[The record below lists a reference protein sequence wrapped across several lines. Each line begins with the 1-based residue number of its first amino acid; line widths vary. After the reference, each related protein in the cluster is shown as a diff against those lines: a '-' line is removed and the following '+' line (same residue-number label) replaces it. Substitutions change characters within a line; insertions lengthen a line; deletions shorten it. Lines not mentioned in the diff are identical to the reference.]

1 MSADPQE
8 EPEHRGRL
16 AMSSFL
22 LMARGRLDAQ
32 MPVEALADPTSAEAL
47 SAAAGALEA
56 LSSSVVPVDE
66 PMPMAMA
73 VAAEESTTDD
83 EELQQFSMV
92 KLEPMMG
99 APEGSVA
106 MELVYEDVVSFLFN
120 LAREQNTQQLHKG
133 MRTVRKARNADELLP
148 RLLTAEDETGLT
160 LLMIGVRGND
170 RVLCN
175 MLLDAGADV
184 NFKTVR
190 GCFLVDFHAT
200 MPRGL
205 VLEDFGAEPTPVDAR
220 RPPTAEVLHVDALID
235 AVRVLA
241 RGAGAGVQEPETT
254 AVQCPDGPNAAPTQA
269 AAAEYRA
276 VPAAVSDPCVT
287 SSTCC
292 LVVAA
297 SMHLAS
303 WYLADSA
310 MEFLVHNIS
319 HSDLVVELSWLR
331 EDGAAAGSNGA
342 TVPTASQPV
351 ASVDVDGASVPLSV
365 LGRPKFSLFQ
375 QTSQHI
381 LERVQQLRHPKRETK
396 QPTHAAAV
404 LSVPDGPETP
414 SLLHPTLLGISST
427 PGEAWTARCQDTQS
441 SIGFN
446 LADAP
451 IPISKEELLTDFQL
465 RGEVETTRLVE
476 KHWDRVGITA
486 VYFPL
491 VALLLPKWTQ
501 VLNEFQSE
509 GSRQLMYLISG
520 AGIPRN
526 VEHSHSGNST
536 EITAQLIVLFVH
548 QYYPHMTAIQ
558 VHSGSNIFRFD
569 DNVQFM
575 TRELRPLLE
584 AHRETLVDRC
594 GEAWK
599 SHFHVTIAYADGPP
613 ARLSALN
620 ASLRMYRPSYL
631 HIWQLKTFWH
641 QRKLSMADV
650 DFHSFENIEASPLVA
665 PGKADALTQMIVREM
680 RKFRDQFLS
689 AEGEG
694 EVAGFWLRKSR
705 KPVLAVLLIEKPAA
719 DIGGRPTI
727 VVQRGMNCE
736 VSMPTGSLCAE
747 RNAIGSAL
755 ASDPTLT
762 RRALKMI
769 AVLGL
774 NLTAGGAGSSVTS
787 PTASEDTG
795 DDAKKKEPSHGAKAT
810 STSTATA
817 ELVGP
822 TNPQVLPVRVR
833 PASVQSSLSSAA
845 VNHSTPAQRRADA
858 IGTGRGRGRG
868 RGKRELETK
877 NANLTSP
884 RKPKRPRTF
893 SFDEVA
899 VEEMMRASAPPDRNP
914 LAPCGAC
921 KEWLVKIAEANPS
934 FRVVTFENS
943 RCRNIYINQL
953 M

>member
-1 MSADPQE
+1 
-8 EPEHRGRL
+8 
-16 AMSSFL
+16 
-22 LMARGRLDAQ
+22 
-32 MPVEALADPTSAEAL
+32 
-47 SAAAGALEA
+47 
-56 LSSSVVPVDE
+56 
-66 PMPMAMA
+66 
-73 VAAEESTTDD
+73 
-83 EELQQFSMV
+83 
-92 KLEPMMG
+92 
-99 APEGSVA
+99 
-106 MELVYEDVVSFLFN
+106 
-120 LAREQNTQQLHKG
+120 
-133 MRTVRKARNADELLP
+133 
-148 RLLTAEDETGLT
+148 
-160 LLMIGVRGND
+160 
-170 RVLCN
+170 
-175 MLLDAGADV
+175 
-184 NFKTVR
+184 
-190 GCFLVDFHAT
+190 
-200 MPRGL
+200 
-205 VLEDFGAEPTPVDAR
+205 
-220 RPPTAEVLHVDALID
+220 
-235 AVRVLA
+235 
-241 RGAGAGVQEPETT
+241 
-254 AVQCPDGPNAAPTQA
+254 
-269 AAAEYRA
+269 
-276 VPAAVSDPCVT
+276 
-287 SSTCC
+287 
-292 LVVAA
+292 
-297 SMHLAS
+297 
-303 WYLADSA
+303 

-331 EDGAAAGSNGA
+331 ADGSTGSSNGASVPTARQSVEVDGAA
-342 TVPTASQPV
+342 
-351 ASVDVDGASVPLSV
+351 VPLSV

-375 QTSQHI
+375 QTSQQI
-381 LERVQQLRHPKRETK
+381 LERVQQLRHPA
-396 QPTHAAAV
+396 PDATHAAAV
-404 LSVPDGPETP
+404 LSVPEAQEAP
-414 SLLHPTLLGISST
+414 SLLHPSLLDISR
-427 PGEAWTARCQDTQS
+427 PGERWKARCQDTQS
-441 SIGFN
+441 PIGFN

-451 IPISKEELLTDFQL
+451 IPISNGELLRDFQL
-465 RGEVETTRLVE
+465 RGEAETTRLVE

-501 VLNEFQSE
+501 VLREFQSE
-509 GSRQLMYLISG
+509 GSRQLVYLISG

-526 VEHSHSGNST
+526 VQHSRSGNST

-641 QRKLSMADV
+641 ERKLSMADV
-650 DFHSFENIEASPLVA
+650 DFHSFENIEASPLIA
-665 PGKADALTQMIVREM
+665 PSKADAMTQMIVREM
-680 RKFRDQFLS
+680 RIFRDQFLA
-689 AEGEG
+689 AEGDG
-694 EVAGFWLRKSR
+694 EVASFWLRKSR

-719 DIGGRPTI
+719 VVGERPTI

-755 ASDPTLT
+755 ASDPTLS

-774 NLTAGGAGSSVTS
+774 NLTAAGPSSNLTS
-787 PTASEDTG
+787 PTASETRGSDREG
-795 DDAKKKEPSHGAKAT
+795 AAAKDNHKKEPSETDAVFDKPT
-810 STSTATA
+810 STSTEPSTTA
-817 ELVGP
+817 APVAQP
-822 TNPQVLPVRVR
+822 LPVRIR
-833 PASVQSSLSSAA
+833 PAGVQSSSEQDSLSSTTVATA
-845 VNHSTPAQRRADA
+845 SPKARANVGGA
-858 IGTGRGRGRG
+858 GRG
-868 RGKRELETK
+868 RGKRGPEYK
-877 NANLTSP
+877 NANLKSP

-893 SFDEVA
+893 SIDEAA
-899 VEEMMRASAPPDRNP
+899 VDEMMRASTPPDRNP

-943 RCRNIYINQL
+943 RCRNVYINQL

>member
-1 MSADPQE
+1 
-8 EPEHRGRL
+8 
-16 AMSSFL
+16 
-22 LMARGRLDAQ
+22 
-32 MPVEALADPTSAEAL
+32 
-47 SAAAGALEA
+47 
-56 LSSSVVPVDE
+56 
-66 PMPMAMA
+66 
-73 VAAEESTTDD
+73 
-83 EELQQFSMV
+83 
-92 KLEPMMG
+92 
-99 APEGSVA
+99 
-106 MELVYEDVVSFLFN
+106 
-120 LAREQNTQQLHKG
+120 
-133 MRTVRKARNADELLP
+133 
-148 RLLTAEDETGLT
+148 
-160 LLMIGVRGND
+160 
-170 RVLCN
+170 
-175 MLLDAGADV
+175 
-184 NFKTVR
+184 
-190 GCFLVDFHAT
+190 
-200 MPRGL
+200 
-205 VLEDFGAEPTPVDAR
+205 
-220 RPPTAEVLHVDALID
+220 
-235 AVRVLA
+235 
-241 RGAGAGVQEPETT
+241 
-254 AVQCPDGPNAAPTQA
+254 
-269 AAAEYRA
+269 
-276 VPAAVSDPCVT
+276 
-287 SSTCC
+287 
-292 LVVAA
+292 
-297 SMHLAS
+297 
-303 WYLADSA
+303 

-331 EDGAAAGSNGA
+331 EDGAAASSNGA
-342 TVPTASQPV
+342 TVPTARQPV
-351 ASVDVDGASVPLSV
+351 ASVDVDDAAVPLSV

-381 LERVQQLRHPKRETK
+381 LERVQQLRHPKREAN

-404 LSVPDGPETP
+404 LSVSDGTETP
-414 SLLHPTLLGISST
+414 SLLHPTLLDIGNT
-427 PGEAWTARCQDTQS
+427 PGERWKACCHDTQS
-441 SIGFN
+441 PIGFN

-451 IPISKEELLTDFQL
+451 IPMSNDQLLTDFQL

-501 VLNEFQSE
+501 VLKEFQSE
-509 GSRQLMYLISG
+509 GSRQLVYLISG

-548 QYYPHMTAIQ
+548 QYYPDMTAIQ

-584 AHRETLVDRC
+584 THRETLVDRC

-641 QRKLSMADV
+641 ERKLSMADV
-650 DFHSFENIEASPLVA
+650 DFHSFENIEASPLVT
-665 PGKADALTQMIVREM
+665 PSKADALTQMIVREM
-680 RKFRDQFLS
+680 RKFRDQFLA

-719 DIGGRPTI
+719 ELGGRPTI

-774 NLTAGGAGSSVTS
+774 NLTAGGNSSSVTS

-795 DDAKKKEPSHGAKAT
+795 DDAKRKEPSQGASFDKTA
-810 STSTATA
+810 STSTAPA
-817 ELVGP
+817 ELHVVEAA
-822 TNPQVLPVRVR
+822 NPQVLSVRVR
-833 PASVQSSLSSAA
+833 PAAVQSSLSSAA
-845 VNHSTPAQRRADA
+845 TNNSTVAARA
-858 IGTGRGRGRG
+858 GRGRGRG

-899 VEEMMRASAPPDRNP
+899 
-914 LAPCGAC
+914 
-921 KEWLVKIAEANPS
+921 EWLVKIAEANPS

-943 RCRNIYINQL
+943 RCRNVYINQI

>member
-1 MSADPQE
+1 M
-8 EPEHRGRL
+8 
-16 AMSSFL
+16 L
-22 LMARGRLDAQ
+22 LNA
-32 MPVEALADPTSAEAL
+32 
-47 SAAAGALEA
+47 
-56 LSSSVVPVDE
+56 
-66 PMPMAMA
+66 
-73 VAAEESTTDD
+73 
-83 EELQQFSMV
+83 
-92 KLEPMMG
+92 
-99 APEGSVA
+99 SVA
-106 MELVYEDVVSFLFN
+106 I
-120 LAREQNTQQLHKG
+120 
-133 MRTVRKARNADELLP
+133 
-148 RLLTAEDETGLT
+148 LT
-160 LLMIGVRGND
+160 
-170 RVLCN
+170 
-175 MLLDAGADV
+175 
-184 NFKTVR
+184 
-190 GCFLVDFHAT
+190 
-200 MPRGL
+200 
-205 VLEDFGAEPTPVDAR
+205 
-220 RPPTAEVLHVDALID
+220 
-235 AVRVLA
+235 
-241 RGAGAGVQEPETT
+241 
-254 AVQCPDGPNAAPTQA
+254 
-269 AAAEYRA
+269 
-276 VPAAVSDPCVT
+276 
-287 SSTCC
+287 
-292 LVVAA
+292 
-297 SMHLAS
+297 
-303 WYLADSA
+303 

-331 EDGAAAGSNGA
+331 EDGAAASSNGA
-342 TVPTASQPV
+342 TVPTARQPV

-381 LERVQQLRHPKRETK
+381 LERVQQLRHPKRETE

-404 LSVPDGPETP
+404 LTVPEGLETP
-414 SLLHPTLLGISST
+414 SLLHPSLLDIANT
-427 PGEAWTARCQDTQS
+427 PGERWKARCQDTQS
-441 SIGFN
+441 PIGFN

-451 IPISKEELLTDFQL
+451 IPISNGELLTDFQL

-501 VLNEFQSE
+501 VLKEFQSE
-509 GSRQLMYLISG
+509 SSRQLVYLISG

-526 VEHSHSGNST
+526 VEHSRSGNST

-620 ASLRMYRPSYL
+620 ASLRMYSPSYL

-641 QRKLSMADV
+641 ERKLSMADV

-665 PGKADALTQMIVREM
+665 PSKADAMTQMIVREM
-680 RKFRDQFLS
+680 RKFRDQFLA

-719 DIGGRPTI
+719 ELGGRPTI

-774 NLTAGGAGSSVTS
+774 NLTAGGNISVTS
-787 PTASEDTG
+787 PTASEDTA
-795 DDAKKKEPSHGAKAT
+795 DDKKEPSDGATFDKK
-810 STSTATA
+810 TSTAVEPA
-817 ELVGP
+817 
-822 TNPQVLPVRVR
+822 NSQVLPVRVR
-833 PASVQSSLSSAA
+833 PAAVQSSRSSAA
-845 VNHSTPAQRRADA
+845 VNNLSVDDA
-858 IGTGRGRGRG
+858 GRGRG
-868 RGKRELETK
+868 RGKRALETK

-943 RCRNIYINQL
+943 RCRNVYINQL

>member
-1 MSADPQE
+1 
-8 EPEHRGRL
+8 
-16 AMSSFL
+16 
-22 LMARGRLDAQ
+22 
-32 MPVEALADPTSAEAL
+32 
-47 SAAAGALEA
+47 
-56 LSSSVVPVDE
+56 
-66 PMPMAMA
+66 
-73 VAAEESTTDD
+73 
-83 EELQQFSMV
+83 
-92 KLEPMMG
+92 
-99 APEGSVA
+99 
-106 MELVYEDVVSFLFN
+106 
-120 LAREQNTQQLHKG
+120 
-133 MRTVRKARNADELLP
+133 
-148 RLLTAEDETGLT
+148 
-160 LLMIGVRGND
+160 
-170 RVLCN
+170 
-175 MLLDAGADV
+175 
-184 NFKTVR
+184 
-190 GCFLVDFHAT
+190 
-200 MPRGL
+200 
-205 VLEDFGAEPTPVDAR
+205 
-220 RPPTAEVLHVDALID
+220 
-235 AVRVLA
+235 
-241 RGAGAGVQEPETT
+241 
-254 AVQCPDGPNAAPTQA
+254 
-269 AAAEYRA
+269 
-276 VPAAVSDPCVT
+276 
-287 SSTCC
+287 
-292 LVVAA
+292 
-297 SMHLAS
+297 
-303 WYLADSA
+303 

-331 EDGAAAGSNGA
+331 EDGSSASSNGA
-342 TVPTASQPV
+342 TVSPSARAPV
-351 ASVDVDGASVPLSV
+351 ATVDVGGAAVPLSV

-375 QTSQHI
+375 QTSLQI
-381 LERVQQLRHPKRETK
+381 LERVQQLRRPKREAK
-396 QPTHAAAV
+396 QATHAAAV
-404 LSVPDGPETP
+404 LSVSEEQKMP
-414 SLLHPTLLGISST
+414 SLLHPSLLDIAT
-427 PGEAWTARCQDTQS
+427 PGERWKARCQDTQS
-441 SIGFN
+441 PIGFN

-451 IPISKEELLTDFQL
+451 IPISNAEVLRDFQL
-465 RGEVETTRLVE
+465 RGEEETSRLVE
-476 KHWDRVGITA
+476 QHWDRVGITA

-501 VLNEFQSE
+501 VLKEFQSE
-509 GSRQLMYLISG
+509 GSRQLVYLISG

-526 VEHSHSGNST
+526 VEHSRSGNST

-620 ASLRMYRPSYL
+620 ASLRIYKPSYL

-641 QRKLSMADV
+641 ERKLSMADV

-665 PGKADALTQMIVREM
+665 PSKADALTQMIVREIRM
-680 RKFRDQFLS
+680 FRDQFLA

-694 EVAGFWLRKSR
+694 EVASFWLRKSR

-719 DIGGRPTI
+719 VAGERPTI

-774 NLTAGGAGSSVTS
+774 NLSGSGSNVISPTPSETRGSEREGGAV
-787 PTASEDTG
+787 G
-795 DDAKKKEPSHGAKAT
+795 DDGNKKPSEAQAAAGPTFDQPT
-810 STSTATA
+810 STSTA
-817 ELVGP
+817 GP
-822 TNPQVLPVRVR
+822 TAPALPVRIR
-833 PASVQSSLSSAA
+833 PACVQSSPEPPDA
-845 VNHSTPAQRRADA
+845 NKPAERQ
-858 IGTGRGRGRG
+858 GSVGGVGRGRGRG
-868 RGKRELETK
+868 RGKRALENK

-943 RCRNIYINQL
+943 RCRNVYINQL

>member
-1 MSADPQE
+1 
-8 EPEHRGRL
+8 
-16 AMSSFL
+16 
-22 LMARGRLDAQ
+22 
-32 MPVEALADPTSAEAL
+32 
-47 SAAAGALEA
+47 
-56 LSSSVVPVDE
+56 
-66 PMPMAMA
+66 
-73 VAAEESTTDD
+73 
-83 EELQQFSMV
+83 
-92 KLEPMMG
+92 
-99 APEGSVA
+99 
-106 MELVYEDVVSFLFN
+106 
-120 LAREQNTQQLHKG
+120 
-133 MRTVRKARNADELLP
+133 
-148 RLLTAEDETGLT
+148 
-160 LLMIGVRGND
+160 
-170 RVLCN
+170 
-175 MLLDAGADV
+175 
-184 NFKTVR
+184 
-190 GCFLVDFHAT
+190 
-200 MPRGL
+200 
-205 VLEDFGAEPTPVDAR
+205 
-220 RPPTAEVLHVDALID
+220 
-235 AVRVLA
+235 
-241 RGAGAGVQEPETT
+241 
-254 AVQCPDGPNAAPTQA
+254 
-269 AAAEYRA
+269 
-276 VPAAVSDPCVT
+276 
-287 SSTCC
+287 
-292 LVVAA
+292 
-297 SMHLAS
+297 
-303 WYLADSA
+303 

-331 EDGAAAGSNGA
+331 EDGAAASSNGA
-342 TVPTASQPV
+342 TVPTARQPV
-351 ASVDVDGASVPLSV
+351 ATVHVDGAAVPLSV

-375 QTSQHI
+375 QTSQQI
-381 LERVQQLRHPKRETK
+381 LERVQQLRHPKRK
-396 QPTHAAAV
+396 ATHAAAV
-404 LSVPDGPETP
+404 LSVPDAQEVL
-414 SLLHPTLLGISST
+414 SLLHPSLLDIS
-427 PGEAWTARCQDTQS
+427 GERWKARCQDTKS
-441 SIGFN
+441 PIGFN
-446 LADAP
+446 LTDAP
-451 IPISKEELLTDFQL
+451 IPISSGQLLRDFQL

-476 KHWDRVGITA
+476 RHWDCVGITA

-501 VLNEFQSE
+501 VLKEFQSE
-509 GSRQLMYLISG
+509 SSRQLVYLISG

-526 VEHSHSGNST
+526 VQHSRSGNST

-599 SHFHVTIAYADGPP
+599 AHFHVTIAYADGPP

-641 QRKLSMADV
+641 ERKLSMVDV

-665 PGKADALTQMIVREM
+665 PSKADAMTQMIVREM
-680 RKFRDQFLS
+680 RMFRDQFLS

-694 EVAGFWLRKSR
+694 EVASFWLRKSR

-719 DIGGRPTI
+719 VAGERPTI

-774 NLTAGGAGSSVTS
+774 NLTAGGSIITS
-787 PTASEDTG
+787 PTASERDGVTG
-795 DDAKKKEPSHGAKAT
+795 DDVKSKEPSDARASAPFDKP
-810 STSTATA
+810 TSTAT
-817 ELVGP
+817 EP
-822 TNPQVLPVRVR
+822 SPQILAVRIR
-833 PASVQSSLSSAA
+833 PASVQTSQEQSSPSSAA
-845 VNHSTPAQRRADA
+845 VKNSPAAFSPNALAAEQLDGGGGADGRRS
-858 IGTGRGRGRG
+858 RG
-868 RGKRELETK
+868 RGKRGPETK
-877 NANLTSP
+877 NTNLTSP

-893 SFDEVA
+893 SIDEIA
-899 VEEMMRASAPPDRNP
+899 VEGMMHASTPPDRNP

-943 RCRNIYINQL
+943 RCRNVYINQL

>member
-1 MSADPQE
+1 
-8 EPEHRGRL
+8 
-16 AMSSFL
+16 
-22 LMARGRLDAQ
+22 
-32 MPVEALADPTSAEAL
+32 
-47 SAAAGALEA
+47 
-56 LSSSVVPVDE
+56 
-66 PMPMAMA
+66 
-73 VAAEESTTDD
+73 
-83 EELQQFSMV
+83 
-92 KLEPMMG
+92 
-99 APEGSVA
+99 
-106 MELVYEDVVSFLFN
+106 
-120 LAREQNTQQLHKG
+120 
-133 MRTVRKARNADELLP
+133 
-148 RLLTAEDETGLT
+148 
-160 LLMIGVRGND
+160 
-170 RVLCN
+170 
-175 MLLDAGADV
+175 
-184 NFKTVR
+184 
-190 GCFLVDFHAT
+190 
-200 MPRGL
+200 
-205 VLEDFGAEPTPVDAR
+205 
-220 RPPTAEVLHVDALID
+220 
-235 AVRVLA
+235 
-241 RGAGAGVQEPETT
+241 
-254 AVQCPDGPNAAPTQA
+254 
-269 AAAEYRA
+269 
-276 VPAAVSDPCVT
+276 
-287 SSTCC
+287 
-292 LVVAA
+292 
-297 SMHLAS
+297 
-303 WYLADSA
+303 

-331 EDGAAAGSNGA
+331 EDGVAASSNGA
-342 TVPTASQPV
+342 TVRTARQPV
-351 ASVDVDGASVPLSV
+351 ASLDVDGVAVPLSV

-375 QTSQHI
+375 QTSQQI
-381 LERVQQLRHPKRETK
+381 LERVQQLRHPKREA
-396 QPTHAAAV
+396 QQATHAAVV
-404 LSVPDGPETP
+404 LSVPETS
-414 SLLHPTLLGISST
+414 SLLHPSLLDIGST
-427 PGEAWTARCQDTQS
+427 PGERWKARCQDTQS
-441 SIGFN
+441 PIGFN

-451 IPISKEELLTDFQL
+451 IPISNSELLRDFQL
-465 RGEVETTRLVE
+465 RGELETTRLVE
-476 KHWDRVGITA
+476 KYWDRVGITA

-501 VLNEFQSE
+501 VLKEFQSE
-509 GSRQLMYLISG
+509 SSRQLVYLISG

-526 VEHSHSGNST
+526 VEHSRSGNST

-599 SHFHVTIAYADGPP
+599 SHFHVTIAYSDGPP

-641 QRKLSMADV
+641 ERKLSMADV

-665 PGKADALTQMIVREM
+665 PSKADAMTQMIVREM
-680 RKFRDQFLS
+680 RLFRDQFLA

-719 DIGGRPTI
+719 VPSERPTI

-774 NLTAGGAGSSVTS
+774 NLTAGGSNLTS
-787 PTASEDTG
+787 PTASERGGATG
-795 DDAKKKEPSHGAKAT
+795 DDVKNKPPSEAHAGATFDKPS
-810 STSTATA
+810 STSTTA
-817 ELVGP
+817 ELVDPIEPG
-822 TNPQVLPVRVR
+822 NSQVLPVRVR
-833 PASVQSSLSSAA
+833 PAPVQTSAELNSPSKNVQA
-845 VNHSTPAQRRADA
+845 VRIGDA
-858 IGTGRGRGRG
+858 GKGRGRGREK
-868 RGKRELETK
+868 RGLETK

-893 SFDEVA
+893 SIDEVA
-899 VEEMMRASAPPDRNP
+899 VDEITRAGGPSDRNP

-943 RCRNIYINQL
+943 RCRNVYINQL

>member
-1 MSADPQE
+1 
-8 EPEHRGRL
+8 
-16 AMSSFL
+16 
-22 LMARGRLDAQ
+22 
-32 MPVEALADPTSAEAL
+32 
-47 SAAAGALEA
+47 
-56 LSSSVVPVDE
+56 
-66 PMPMAMA
+66 
-73 VAAEESTTDD
+73 
-83 EELQQFSMV
+83 
-92 KLEPMMG
+92 
-99 APEGSVA
+99 
-106 MELVYEDVVSFLFN
+106 
-120 LAREQNTQQLHKG
+120 
-133 MRTVRKARNADELLP
+133 
-148 RLLTAEDETGLT
+148 
-160 LLMIGVRGND
+160 
-170 RVLCN
+170 
-175 MLLDAGADV
+175 
-184 NFKTVR
+184 
-190 GCFLVDFHAT
+190 
-200 MPRGL
+200 
-205 VLEDFGAEPTPVDAR
+205 
-220 RPPTAEVLHVDALID
+220 
-235 AVRVLA
+235 
-241 RGAGAGVQEPETT
+241 
-254 AVQCPDGPNAAPTQA
+254 
-269 AAAEYRA
+269 
-276 VPAAVSDPCVT
+276 
-287 SSTCC
+287 
-292 LVVAA
+292 
-297 SMHLAS
+297 
-303 WYLADSA
+303 

-331 EDGAAAGSNGA
+331 EDGAVASSNGA
-342 TVPTASQPV
+342 TVRTARQPA
-351 ASVDVDGASVPLSV
+351 ASVDVDGAAVPLSV

-375 QTSQHI
+375 QTSQQI
-381 LERVQQLRHPKRETK
+381 LERVQQLRHPKRKAQQT
-396 QPTHAAAV
+396 THAAAV

-414 SLLHPTLLGISST
+414 SLLHPSLLDIGNT
-427 PGEAWTARCQDTQS
+427 PGERWKARCQDTQS
-441 SIGFN
+441 PIGFN

-451 IPISKEELLTDFQL
+451 IPISSEELLRDFQL
-465 RGEVETTRLVE
+465 RGELETTRLVE

-501 VLNEFQSE
+501 VLKEFQSE
-509 GSRQLMYLISG
+509 SSRQLVYLISG

-526 VEHSHSGNST
+526 VEHSRSGNST

-599 SHFHVTIAYADGPP
+599 SHFHVTIAYSDGPP

-641 QRKLSMADV
+641 ERKLSMADV
-650 DFHSFENIEASPLVA
+650 DFHSFENIEASPLVT
-665 PGKADALTQMIVREM
+665 PSKADAMTQMIVREM
-680 RKFRDQFLS
+680 RLFRDQFLA

-719 DIGGRPTI
+719 VPGERPTI

-755 ASDPTLT
+755 ANDPTLT

-774 NLTAGGAGSSVTS
+774 NLTAGGTGSNLTS
-787 PTASEDTG
+787 PTASEREGATG
-795 DDAKKKEPSHGAKAT
+795 DDVKNKLPSEAHAGATFDKLS
-810 STSTATA
+810 STSTTA
-817 ELVGP
+817 ELVDPIEPG
-822 TNPQVLPVRVR
+822 NSQVLPVRIR
-833 PASVQSSLSSAA
+833 PAPVQTSPDRNSPSKNSNASNAQAA
-845 VNHSTPAQRRADA
+845 R
-858 IGTGRGRGRG
+858 IGGAGQGRGRG
-868 RGKRELETK
+868 RGKRGLETK
-877 NANLTSP
+877 NSNLTSP

-893 SFDEVA
+893 SIDEAA
-899 VEEMMRASAPPDRNP
+899 VDEIIRAGGPPDRNP

-943 RCRNIYINQL
+943 RCRNVYINQL

>member
-1 MSADPQE
+1 
-8 EPEHRGRL
+8 
-16 AMSSFL
+16 
-22 LMARGRLDAQ
+22 
-32 MPVEALADPTSAEAL
+32 
-47 SAAAGALEA
+47 
-56 LSSSVVPVDE
+56 
-66 PMPMAMA
+66 
-73 VAAEESTTDD
+73 
-83 EELQQFSMV
+83 
-92 KLEPMMG
+92 
-99 APEGSVA
+99 
-106 MELVYEDVVSFLFN
+106 
-120 LAREQNTQQLHKG
+120 
-133 MRTVRKARNADELLP
+133 
-148 RLLTAEDETGLT
+148 
-160 LLMIGVRGND
+160 
-170 RVLCN
+170 
-175 MLLDAGADV
+175 
-184 NFKTVR
+184 
-190 GCFLVDFHAT
+190 
-200 MPRGL
+200 
-205 VLEDFGAEPTPVDAR
+205 
-220 RPPTAEVLHVDALID
+220 
-235 AVRVLA
+235 
-241 RGAGAGVQEPETT
+241 
-254 AVQCPDGPNAAPTQA
+254 
-269 AAAEYRA
+269 
-276 VPAAVSDPCVT
+276 
-287 SSTCC
+287 
-292 LVVAA
+292 
-297 SMHLAS
+297 
-303 WYLADSA
+303 

-331 EDGAAAGSNGA
+331 EDGAAASSNGA
-342 TVPTASQPV
+342 TVPTARQPV
-351 ASVDVDGASVPLSV
+351 ASVDVDDAAVPLSV

-381 LERVQQLRHPKRETK
+381 LERVQQLRHPKREAN

-404 LSVPDGPETP
+404 LSVSDGTETP
-414 SLLHPTLLGISST
+414 SLLHPTLLDIGNT
-427 PGEAWTARCQDTQS
+427 PGERWKACCHDTQS
-441 SIGFN
+441 PIGFN

-451 IPISKEELLTDFQL
+451 IPMSNDQLLTDFQL

-501 VLNEFQSE
+501 VLKEFQSE
-509 GSRQLMYLISG
+509 GSRQLVYLISG

-548 QYYPHMTAIQ
+548 QYYPDMTAIQ

-584 AHRETLVDRC
+584 THRETLVDRC

-641 QRKLSMADV
+641 ERKLSMADV
-650 DFHSFENIEASPLVA
+650 DFHSFENIEASPLVT
-665 PGKADALTQMIVREM
+665 PSKADALTQMIVREM
-680 RKFRDQFLS
+680 RKFRDQFLA

-719 DIGGRPTI
+719 ELGGRPTI

-774 NLTAGGAGSSVTS
+774 NLTAGGNSSSVTS

-795 DDAKKKEPSHGAKAT
+795 DDAKRKEPSQGASFDKTA
-810 STSTATA
+810 STSTAPA
-817 ELVGP
+817 ELHVVEAA
-822 TNPQVLPVRVR
+822 NPQVLSVRVR
-833 PASVQSSLSSAA
+833 PAAVQSSLSSAA
-845 VNHSTPAQRRADA
+845 TNNSTVAARA
-858 IGTGRGRGRG
+858 GRGRGRG

-899 VEEMMRASAPPDRNP
+899 VEEMMRANAPPDRNP

-943 RCRNIYINQL
+943 RCRNVYINQI

>member
-1 MSADPQE
+1 
-8 EPEHRGRL
+8 
-16 AMSSFL
+16 
-22 LMARGRLDAQ
+22 
-32 MPVEALADPTSAEAL
+32 
-47 SAAAGALEA
+47 
-56 LSSSVVPVDE
+56 
-66 PMPMAMA
+66 
-73 VAAEESTTDD
+73 
-83 EELQQFSMV
+83 
-92 KLEPMMG
+92 
-99 APEGSVA
+99 
-106 MELVYEDVVSFLFN
+106 
-120 LAREQNTQQLHKG
+120 
-133 MRTVRKARNADELLP
+133 
-148 RLLTAEDETGLT
+148 
-160 LLMIGVRGND
+160 
-170 RVLCN
+170 
-175 MLLDAGADV
+175 
-184 NFKTVR
+184 
-190 GCFLVDFHAT
+190 
-200 MPRGL
+200 
-205 VLEDFGAEPTPVDAR
+205 
-220 RPPTAEVLHVDALID
+220 
-235 AVRVLA
+235 
-241 RGAGAGVQEPETT
+241 
-254 AVQCPDGPNAAPTQA
+254 
-269 AAAEYRA
+269 
-276 VPAAVSDPCVT
+276 
-287 SSTCC
+287 
-292 LVVAA
+292 
-297 SMHLAS
+297 
-303 WYLADSA
+303 

-331 EDGAAAGSNGA
+331 EDGAVASSNGV
-342 TVPTASQPV
+342 TVPTAREPAV
-351 ASVDVDGASVPLSV
+351 TVDVDGAAVPLSV

-375 QTSQHI
+375 QTSQQI
-381 LERVQQLRHPKRETK
+381 LKRVQQLRHPKREA
-396 QPTHAAAV
+396 THAAAV
-404 LSVPDGPETP
+404 LSVLP
-414 SLLHPTLLGISST
+414 SLLHPNLLDIN
-427 PGEAWTARCQDTQS
+427 GERWKARCQDTES
-441 SIGFN
+441 PIGFN

-451 IPISKEELLTDFQL
+451 IPINKIELLRDFQL
-465 RGEVETTRLVE
+465 RGEVEATRLVE
-476 KHWDRVGITA
+476 KHWDRVAITA

-501 VLNEFQSE
+501 VLQEFQSE
-509 GSRQLMYLISG
+509 GSRQLVYLISG

-526 VEHSHSGNST
+526 VHHSSSGNST
-536 EITAQLIVLFVH
+536 EVTAQLIVLFVH
-548 QYYPHMTAIQ
+548 KYYPHMTAIQ

-641 QRKLSMADV
+641 ERKLSMVDV

-665 PGKADALTQMIVREM
+665 PCKADAMTQMIVREM
-680 RKFRDQFLS
+680 RMFRDQFLA

-694 EVAGFWLRKSR
+694 EVASFWLRKSR

-719 DIGGRPTI
+719 VAGERPTV
-727 VVQRGMNCE
+727 VVQRGLNCE

-774 NLTAGGAGSSVTS
+774 NLSASGTSSITS
-787 PTASEDTG
+787 PTASERDEVTG
-795 DDAKKKEPSHGAKAT
+795 DGGKTNEAGPTTDKTT
-810 STSTATA
+810 STSTDHDLATSS
-817 ELVGP
+817 
-822 TNPQVLPVRVR
+822 PQKLPARVR
-833 PASVQSSLSSAA
+833 PAPVQISQTQRAASVDGA
-845 VNHSTPAQRRADA
+845 
-858 IGTGRGRGRG
+858 GRGQGRG
-868 RGKRELETK
+868 RGKRESEAK

-893 SFDEVA
+893 SFDEMA
-899 VEEMMRASAPPDRNP
+899 VEEMVRASGPPDRNP

-943 RCRNIYINQL
+943 RCRNVYINQL

>member
-1 MSADPQE
+1 
-8 EPEHRGRL
+8 
-16 AMSSFL
+16 
-22 LMARGRLDAQ
+22 
-32 MPVEALADPTSAEAL
+32 
-47 SAAAGALEA
+47 
-56 LSSSVVPVDE
+56 
-66 PMPMAMA
+66 
-73 VAAEESTTDD
+73 
-83 EELQQFSMV
+83 
-92 KLEPMMG
+92 
-99 APEGSVA
+99 
-106 MELVYEDVVSFLFN
+106 
-120 LAREQNTQQLHKG
+120 
-133 MRTVRKARNADELLP
+133 
-148 RLLTAEDETGLT
+148 
-160 LLMIGVRGND
+160 
-170 RVLCN
+170 
-175 MLLDAGADV
+175 
-184 NFKTVR
+184 
-190 GCFLVDFHAT
+190 
-200 MPRGL
+200 
-205 VLEDFGAEPTPVDAR
+205 
-220 RPPTAEVLHVDALID
+220 
-235 AVRVLA
+235 
-241 RGAGAGVQEPETT
+241 
-254 AVQCPDGPNAAPTQA
+254 
-269 AAAEYRA
+269 
-276 VPAAVSDPCVT
+276 
-287 SSTCC
+287 
-292 LVVAA
+292 
-297 SMHLAS
+297 
-303 WYLADSA
+303 

-331 EDGAAAGSNGA
+331 EGGASNGASVPTARQGVATASVDGAA
-342 TVPTASQPV
+342 
-351 ASVDVDGASVPLSV
+351 VPLSV

-375 QTSQHI
+375 QTSQQI
-381 LERVQQLRHPKRETK
+381 LERVQQLRHPKREAAHA
-396 QPTHAAAV
+396 THAAAV
-404 LSVPDGPETP
+404 LSVPEAQESP
-414 SLLHPTLLGISST
+414 SLLHPSLLDISST
-427 PGEAWTARCQDTQS
+427 PGERWKARCQDTQS
-441 SIGFN
+441 PIGFN

-451 IPISKEELLTDFQL
+451 IPISKDELLRDFQL
-465 RGEVETTRLVE
+465 RGEVDTTKLVE
-476 KHWDRVGITA
+476 RHWDRVGITA
-486 VYFPL
+486 AYFPL

-501 VLNEFQSE
+501 VLKEFQSE
-509 GSRQLMYLISG
+509 GSRQLVYLISG

-526 VEHSHSGNST
+526 MQHSRSGNST

-599 SHFHVTIAYADGPP
+599 AHFHVTIAYADGPP

-641 QRKLSMADV
+641 ERKLSMADV

-665 PGKADALTQMIVREM
+665 PSKADAMTQMVVREM
-680 RKFRDQFLS
+680 RMFRDQFLA

-694 EVAGFWLRKSR
+694 EVASFWLRKSR
-705 KPVLAVLLIEKPAA
+705 KPVLAVLLIEKPGAA
-719 DIGGRPTI
+719 GERPTI

-774 NLTAGGAGSSVTS
+774 NLSGGGGSSSNVTS
-787 PTASEDTG
+787 PTPSETK
-795 DDAKKKEPSHGAKAT
+795 DDGKKEPPEAGASFDKAT
-810 STSTATA
+810 STSTAGPA
-817 ELVGP
+817 ELVASAAGP
-822 TNPQVLPVRVR
+822 QPLPVRIR
-833 PASVQSSLSSAA
+833 PAAVQTSPEQSSPSSAA
-845 VNHSTPAQRRADA
+845 VSAPSPNAHAQRSNVGGA
-858 IGTGRGRGRG
+858 GRGRG
-868 RGKRELETK
+868 RGKRGPENK

-899 VEEMMRASAPPDRNP
+899 VEEMLRASGPPDRNP

-943 RCRNIYINQL
+943 RCRNVYINQL